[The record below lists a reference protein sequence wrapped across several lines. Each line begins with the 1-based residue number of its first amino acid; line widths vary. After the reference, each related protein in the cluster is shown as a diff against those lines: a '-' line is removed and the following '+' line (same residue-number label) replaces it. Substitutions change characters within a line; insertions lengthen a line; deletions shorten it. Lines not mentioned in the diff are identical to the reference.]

1 MRSYT
6 LNIADYNILLQ
17 AKGDNLSLVPSPPQ
31 ESFIS
36 NTRDYDI
43 ALNISRANVKIFE
56 GAEIVFRAPYVEEI
70 NGVAVKKNDKFWTV
84 YKHGD
89 YILVHTSMPLSES
102 INEALLIIRPG
113 EKAWDIIIDSNV
125 DNINPIEY
133 PLDGLLIYYLTALK
147 GDIFIHGSGV
157 QYQGKG
163 YLFSGPSGKGKT
175 TIARIFNEKGAGV
188 VHDDRLII
196 RKKEE
201 SFILYNTPVYN
212 NEKNNSCVLNA
223 IYLIEHSDKNRM
235 EVPDNVESLTSVMSN
250 CIQHHWNS
258 ALIGTLTGAIMDLC
272 EHVDIRKLGFVPDES
287 VINFIINEQA

>member
-1 MRSYT
+1 MISYT
-6 LNIADYNILLQ
+6 LNIADYKILFQ
-17 AKGDNLSLVPSPPQ
+17 AKGDKLSLVPSPPQ

-43 ALNISRANVKIFE
+43 VLNISRANVKIFE

-113 EKAWDIIIDSNV
+113 EKAWDIIIDSKLNE
-125 DNINPIEY
+125 INPIEY

-196 RKKEE
+196 RKRGENY
-201 SFILYNTPVYN
+201 FMYNTPVYN
-212 NEKNNSCVLNA
+212 NEKSSSAELHG
-223 IYLIEHSDKNRM
+223 IYLINHSETNHI
-235 EVPDNVESLTSVMSN
+235 EQVSNVEALSSVMSN

-258 ALIGTLTGAIMDLC
+258 SMIAVLTGAIMDLT
-272 EHVDIRKLGFVPDES
+272 EIISVKKLGFIPDSS
-287 VINFIINEQA
+287 VVDFVANDQ